1 MRRIRIHSSKN
12 PLATALAGLASII
25 ILLPTLGV
33 ASLAAPAPPSPPIK
47 YTEPSKPSPPPTPD
61 KDTNGGRK
69 PQRAGYNGDSS
80 DNKLGVE
87 AEERWR
93 EKHRGSSERGSAKRP
108 GPRKQPPPTVRT
120 IWQRPEGGVGYECGK
135 PGAGQ
140 WSCTVPKNSCEAAYV
155 PPLHG
160 QGEDTLLINQPHQAG
175 TADPNKITQRGTR
188 ITLADGTRTDLG
200 HRCIT
205 LGSPGTAAIPGAPPV
220 VITVTR
226 EDFATLPVKPLE
238 ATAGPPDGWLPV
250 NMVNVLHTDPTEQTL
265 TTTLL
270 GTPVQIRAIP
280 IEYHWDLGDG
290 NTITTT
296 KPGKPFPSEEVTSTY
311 RYEGWYDITLT
322 TTFAGQFSV
331 NGGPWQDIDGTITI
345 TSDPVPLYSAS
356 LTSRLTNPHTPTT
369 TDDKHTP
376 DIPART
382 PETEGPTDPDAT
394 HRTI

>member
-1 MRRIRIHSSKN
+1 MR
-12 PLATALAGLASII
+12 
-25 ILLPTLGV
+25 
-33 ASLAAPAPPSPPIK
+33 
-47 YTEPSKPSPPPTPD
+47 
-61 KDTNGGRK
+61 
-69 PQRAGYNGDSS
+69 
-80 DNKLGVE
+80 
-87 AEERWR
+87 
-93 EKHRGSSERGSAKRP
+93 
-108 GPRKQPPPTVRT
+108 TV
-120 IWQRPEGGVGYECGK
+120 WQRPEGGVRYECGT

-160 QGEDTLLINQPHQAG
+160 QGEDGLLINQPRQRG

-188 ITLADGTRTDLG
+188 ITLANGARKDLG

-205 LGSPGTAAIPGAPPV
+205 LGTPGAASAPGAPPV

-226 EDFATLPVKPLE
+226 EDFATLPVQPLK
-238 ATAGPPDGWLPV
+238 ATAGPPGGWLPV
-250 NMVNVLHTDPTEQTL
+250 NMVNVLHTNPVEQTL
-265 TTTLL
+265 ATTLL

-290 NTITTT
+290 NTITTS

-322 TTFAGQFSV
+322 TTFAGQFSI

-356 LTSRLTNPHTPTT
+356 PASYTHLRAHETRHELVCRLLLEKKKICPLLLE
-369 TDDKHTP
+369 KEKQKQK
-376 DIPART
+376 I
-382 PETEGPTDPDAT
+382 
-394 HRTI
+394 

>member
-1 MRRIRIHSSKN
+1 MRTHISRN
-12 PLATALAGLASII
+12 LLAGLALFS
-25 ILLPTLGV
+25 LVLALGGHH
-33 ASLAAPAPPSPPIK
+33 SLAAPTENTSGSPDASQSDAEEQQP
-47 YTEPSKPSPPPTPD
+47 
-61 KDTNGGRK
+61 
-69 PQRAGYNGDSS
+69 DSS
-80 DNKLGVE
+80 DEPPANDQSAYEGEADDNKLMTSGRSFRDKI
-87 AEERWR
+87 APGSTPTDRTGPGNNSSR
-93 EKHRGSSERGSAKRP
+93 RGRAAAA
-108 GPRKQPPPTVRT
+108 PTVRT
-120 IWQRPEGGVGYECGK
+120 IWQRPEGGVGYECGA

-296 KPGKPFPSEEVTSTY
+296 KPGKPFPSEEVSSTY

-331 NGGPWQDIDGTITI
+331 AGGPWQDIDGTITI

-356 LTSRLTNPHTPTT
+356 LTSRLTNPHKPT

-382 PETEGPTDPDAT
+382 PDTEGPTDPNAT

>member
-1 MRRIRIHSSKN
+1 MPRPHPLHILITAIISLLLLSSAPTATFAKPGKEEPKSDHSNQEDRETDAPNTDNSEGKPN
-12 PLATALAGLASII
+12 FTE
-25 ILLPTLGV
+25 GV
-33 ASLAAPAPPSPPIK
+33 ANGAFGMTGETLREYSESPHGSR
-47 YTEPSKPSPPPTPD
+47 T
-61 KDTNGGRK
+61 G
-69 PQRAGYNGDSS
+69 
-80 DNKLGVE
+80 NKS
-87 AEERWR
+87 
-93 EKHRGSSERGSAKRP
+93 RGSSSRTRSSSA
-108 GPRKQPPPTVRT
+108 PTVRT
-120 IWQRPEGGVGYECGK
+120 VWQRPEGGVRYECGA

-160 QGEDTLLINQPHQAG
+160 QGEDGLLINQPSQRG

-220 VITVTR
+220 VITITR

-250 NMVNVLHTDPTEQTL
+250 NMVNVLHTDPAEQTL
-265 TTTLL
+265 ATTLL

-290 NTITTT
+290 NTITTS

-331 NGGPWQDIDGTITI
+331 DGGPWQDIDGTITI
-345 TSDPVPLYSAS
+345 TSDPVALYSAS
-356 LTSRLTNPHTPTT
+356 LTSRLTNPHKPTT
-369 TDDKHTP
+369 PADDKHTP
-376 DIPART
+376 EIPART
-382 PETEGPTDPDAT
+382 PENEGPTDPNAT